1 MVKRVRGY
9 VVTARSATEEQRER
23 QGIEALMGELRGQV
37 EGLLM
42 GVGTWQQWLKTRAL
56 DQVSTSAST
65 KRNWEGRVRDQ
76 SIEETTTSTYF
87 SLLSGF

>member
-1 MVKRVRGY
+1 M
-9 VVTARSATEEQRER
+9 TARSATEEQRER

-42 GVGTWQQWLKTRAL
+42 AAGTWQQWLETRSL

-65 KRNWEGRVRDQ
+65 KRN
-76 SIEETTTSTYF
+76 
-87 SLLSGF
+87 

>member
-1 MVKRVRGY
+1 M
-9 VVTARSATEEQRER
+9 TARSATEEQRER

-42 GVGTWQQWLKTRAL
+42 AVGTWQQWLKTRAL

-65 KRNWEGRVRDQ
+65 KRNWEGRLRHQ
-76 SIEETTTSTYF
+76 SIEGTTTSTYL